1 MVCTG
6 FAFGFAPTK
15 AAVLTGAK
23 GAKSHIRLGGS
34 GFNAFTPSKQI
45 LNGDGFAAWLRLD
58 AGLVDGHTHLF
69 NGVAV
74 NRCVA
79 FQSTEGVKPHLCVAL
94 CRYRYA
100 FAVLIVGNVEG
111 IATDHNAIAGTKA
124 LRYIFGKIN
133 PHLNGNI
140 WLCIVLHSS
149 LG

>member
-1 MVCTG
+1 MVCTS

-15 AAVLTGAK
+15 AAMLTWLK
-23 GAKSHIRLGGS
+23 FTDPHIRLGGS
-34 GFNAFTPSKQI
+34 GFNAFAPSAQL
-45 LNGDGFAAWLRLD
+45 LNGDGFAARLRLD

-79 FQSTEGVKPHLCVAL
+79 FQSTKTVKPHLCVAL

-124 LRYIFGKIN
+124 LRYIFSKIN